1 MKRMLRLCMGMFLL
15 VLMLMPLTGCA
26 RADLPP
32 FDHEK
37 AKQLTPEKR
46 REYDVIFFNQVE
58 VWNMNSNR
66 YGSDP
71 RASSVGRVAEFR
83 RMAADG
89 YLPAYVAL
97 RLLDIEEGRYRNDPE
112 AVAMLEK
119 AAEEGD
125 ASAMCAFG
133 VIPID
138 PYNERTYAERSAR
151 ALRMVE
157 RGFALGHPACM
168 ASKGAQ
174 YLFGTVPGVPQ
185 DEKTGMPLLIESAR
199 QGYYRSAKAIFS
211 LRYQKALTKQF
222 DFTELREFKRALCWG
237 RLAEQHTNWVGFDYF
252 LGLLRDYARTNDRPD
267 LVEMSRPYDPR
278 LVPITQTVVK
288 PEDCIQLEQGE

>member
-1 MKRMLRLCMGMFLL
+1 MKSLLRSCLGMFLL
-15 VLMLMPLTGCA
+15 VLTLTPLTGCA
-26 RADLPP
+26 RDELPS
-32 FDHEK
+32 FDYEK
-37 AKQLTPEKR
+37 AKRLSPEKR
-46 REYDVIFFNQVE
+46 REYDVVFFNQAE

-71 RASSVGRVAEFR
+71 RASSGGRMAEFK

-97 RLLDIEEGRYRNDPE
+97 RLLDIEEGRYRNDLE

-125 ASAMCAFG
+125 ASAMCAFS

-138 PYNERTYAERSAR
+138 PYNESTYAERRAR
-151 ALRMVE
+151 GLKMID
-157 RGFALGHPACM
+157 RGVAKNHPACLAYQGGM
-168 ASKGAQ
+168 HLLGN
-174 YLFGTVPGVPQ
+174 VPGVPQ
-185 DEKTGMPLLIESAR
+185 DTKKAFPMLFASAR
-199 QGYYRSAKAIFS
+199 EGYYVAASRLFY
-211 LRYQKALTKQF
+211 LHEEKALQNQF
-222 DFTELREFKRALCWG
+222 YFSSRNELKRTLCWG
-237 RLAEQHTNWVGFDYF
+237 RLAEQHTNWAGFDHF
-252 LGLLRDYARTNDRPD
+252 LGLLRDYAREHDRPD

-278 LVPITQTVVK
+278 LVPITQAVVQ